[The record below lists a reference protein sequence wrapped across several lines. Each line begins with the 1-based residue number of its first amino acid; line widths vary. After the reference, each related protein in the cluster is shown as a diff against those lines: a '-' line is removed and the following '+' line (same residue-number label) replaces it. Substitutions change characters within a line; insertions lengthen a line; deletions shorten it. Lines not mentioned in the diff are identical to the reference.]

1 MRLYIKRGFPT
12 ILAQCFF
19 LCFGNEEIPC
29 FMCNHRVALFIFIIH
44 IYIELVCTQS
54 PFFQNLPYECTAS
67 VPVLGRLRDS
77 GDIGAVY
84 IIGAPHPEQ
93 LSKNVC
99 QEPPIFDQLN
109 NQPGSKWAD
118 IISM

>member
-67 VPVLGRLRDS
+67 VPVLGRLRDFQ
-77 GDIGAVY
+77 Y
-84 IIGAPHPEQ
+84 IFSVTYFCCPKKSA
-93 LSKNVC
+93 LATLV
-99 QEPPIFDQLN
+99 
-109 NQPGSKWAD
+109 
-118 IISM
+118 